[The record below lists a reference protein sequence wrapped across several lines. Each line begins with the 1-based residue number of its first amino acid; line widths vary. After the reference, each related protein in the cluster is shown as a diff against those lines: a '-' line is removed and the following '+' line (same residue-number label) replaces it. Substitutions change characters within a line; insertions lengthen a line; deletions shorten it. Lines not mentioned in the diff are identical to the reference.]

1 MRHKAC
7 KLALQPEVIQCLLL
21 LQFLFQLIHR
31 SLPLFNV
38 MNAHSKLL
46 LLLDGVV
53 GLGLN

>member
-38 MNAHSKLL
+38 MNVHSKLL

-53 GLGLN
+53 GSGLN